1 MSSINLTIN
10 VDDSLYK
17 DFLEKEIYAFSKEEI
32 HSIAKSVIEQI
43 LIENKDKIIESLFLH
58 KQYSAYS
65 SRESYQPTE
74 LLRDAA
80 KKSIDA
86 SPAFD
91 EIKDEVAKY
100 LKENYKDIIV
110 NCFIKMIAD
119 SLVQNSHNLQD
130 IIYHQFNNL
139 YNQRVNNS

>member
-10 VDDSLYK
+10 VDDNLYK
-17 DFLEKEIYAFSKEEI
+17 NFLEKEIEAFSKEEL

-43 LIENKDKIIESLFLH
+43 LIENKNKIIESLFLH

-74 LLRDAA
+74 LLRDSA

-91 EIKDEVAKY
+91 EIKEEAVKY
-100 LKENYKDIIV
+100 LKENYREILV
-110 NCFIKMIAD
+110 NCFVKLLAD
-119 SLVQNSHNLQD
+119 SLIQSSGSLHEILQTSL
-130 IIYHQFNNL
+130 ISFYNNT
-139 YNQRVNNS
+139 RK